1 MKSLVTQAKAKVFG
15 FVLSAGNWT
24 RLISSPLVCLQV
36 YQKEIKTIIK
46 QHCLTTGA
54 VLVSVD
60 DPGLPVSLSNKI
72 GI

>member
-15 FVLSAGNWT
+15 LVLLAGNWT

-54 VLVSVD
+54 VLASVD
-60 DPGLPVSLSNKI
+60 DPGVPVSLSNKI